1 MCAVVF
7 VSSSFMGYIFVTR
20 KVVNVCRYC
29 VSDPF
34 VFAGYIFVTREF
46 GVENIDEGLQM
57 SYNLCN
63 LPKKITAANGTSV
76 KYTYFADGTKCWK
89 SATLVQLYSFV
100 FFTTSLQLFSC
111 YIVSTMCR

>member
-1 MCAVVF
+1 M
-7 VSSSFMGYIFVTR
+7 
-20 KVVNVCRYC
+20 
-29 VSDPF
+29 
-34 VFAGYIFVTREF
+34 FAGYIFITREL
-46 GVENIDEGLQM
+46 GAEIIEAGLQM

-63 LPKKITAANGTSV
+63 LPKQITATDGTTI